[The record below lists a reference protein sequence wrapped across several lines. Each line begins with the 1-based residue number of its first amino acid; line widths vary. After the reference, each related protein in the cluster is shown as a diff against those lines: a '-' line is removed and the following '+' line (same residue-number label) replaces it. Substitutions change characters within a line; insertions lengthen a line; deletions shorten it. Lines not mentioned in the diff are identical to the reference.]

1 MTNSKFDFPGSLHE
15 FMRSN
20 ASMDDAGK
28 AKLHELATY
37 IRTDLWRPGTDDDLC
52 LNSAVTYAQADKLA
66 ALVDQYGANVQQYT
80 DLMDDN
86 DPKKKVRENLLGNA
100 LMSFNLRPDV
110 DRSPEG
116 QKRLAQTVEFL
127 LQRGVPA
134 APNSDPRKSAV
145 AEAYAL
151 AHPDDESTTAGMWAA
166 FSRSSDPDHAAMGGF
181 KEPYELIRKYQ
192 PEAVA
197 RFERDMGLAA
207 DGTKLPLWKQAVNAV
222 VPVFN

>member
-1 MTNSKFDFPGSLHE
+1 MGIADFSISIHE

-20 ASMDDAGK
+20 APMDEAGK
-28 AKLHELATY
+28 AKLHELATHV
-37 IRTDLWRPGTDDDLC
+37 RTDFRPPHADPDLC
-52 LNSAVTYAQADKLA
+52 LHSAVTYAQADKLA
-66 ALVDQYGANVQQYT
+66 ALVDQYGADVHQFT

-86 DPKKKVRENLLGNA
+86 DPKKKVRENLLDEA

-116 QKRLAQTVEFL
+116 QKRLAKTVEFL
-127 LQRGVPA
+127 LQRGVSA
-134 APNSDPRKSAV
+134 APNPDARQSAI

-151 AHPDDESTTAGMWAA
+151 AYPDDDSHPAGIWAS
-166 FSRSSDPDHAAMGGF
+166 FSRASNAEHAAMGGF

-197 RFERDMGLAA
+197 KFEKAMGVAA
-207 DGTKLPLWKQAVNAV
+207 DGTKLPLWRRAVEAV
-222 VPVFN
+222 TPSVFS